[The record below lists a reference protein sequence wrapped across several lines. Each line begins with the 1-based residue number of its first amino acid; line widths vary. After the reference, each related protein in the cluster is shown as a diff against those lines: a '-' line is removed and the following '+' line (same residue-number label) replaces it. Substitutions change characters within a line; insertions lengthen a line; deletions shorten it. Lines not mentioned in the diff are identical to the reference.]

1 MNFDV
6 IIIGAGA
13 SGLSCAMTALKNG
26 KSVAIIEHNGMSL
39 KKVAI
44 SGGGKCNFTNIN
56 TDSSH
61 YLSENPHFVISAL
74 KQYPPQNFIDLLHF
88 HKIKFYEK
96 SQGQLFLSSS
106 SQAIMDMLMKETK
119 KANFFYKTEI
129 KKIVKENNL
138 FTIKTLSQ
146 VLQSKS
152 LVVATGGMS
161 YPNIGAGDLGYKI
174 AKQFGLKI
182 IPYRPALVPFN
193 LDNELLKDVYKLRG
207 ISVNAQ
213 ISCNSFS
220 IKESILFTHF
230 GLSGPGILQISSYWH
245 KDEEITINLLPEIN
259 LYEKLIESK
268 NTSQKKKLK
277 KIIGEYFPER
287 LVDFLVD
294 SNDVFIAE
302 ASNKTL
308 QKIAD
313 KVNNWKVIP
322 TSTRGFNV
330 AEVTNGG
337 VDTNEISSQTME
349 SKKVSGL
356 FFVGEVLDV
365 TGQLGGYNLQW
376 AWSSGFAAG
385 KNV

>member
-13 SGLSCAMTALKNG
+13 SGLSCAISALRNG
-26 KSVAIIEHNGMSL
+26 KSVAILEHNGMSL

-56 TDSSH
+56 TDYSH

-74 KQYPPQNFIDLLHF
+74 KQFTPQNFIDLLHSY
-88 HKIKFYEK
+88 KIKFYEK
-96 SQGQLFLSSS
+96 AQGQLFLSSS
-106 SQAIMDMLMKETK
+106 SQAIMDMLMKEAK

-129 KKIVKENNL
+129 KNISKENNF
-138 FTIKTLSQ
+138 FTIATTNQ

-161 YPNIGAGDLGYKI
+161 YPNIGASDLGYKI

-213 ISCNSFS
+213 ISCNNFS

-245 KDEEITINLLPEIN
+245 KDEEIIINLLPDVD
-259 LYEKLIESK
+259 LYQKLLSLK
-268 NTSQKKKLK
+268 NSSQKKKLK

-287 LVDFLVD
+287 LVEFLVND
-294 SNDVFIAE
+294 NDVFIAE

-322 TSTRGFNV
+322 TSTRGFDV
-330 AEVTNGG
+330 AEVTSGG

-349 SKKVSGL
+349 AKKVSGL

>member
-13 SGLSCAMTALKNG
+13 SGISCAMTALKNG
-26 KSVAIIEHNGMSL
+26 KSVAILEHNGMSL

-44 SGGGKCNFTNIN
+44 SGGGKCNFTNLN

-61 YLSENPHFVISAL
+61 YLSENSNFVTSAL
-74 KQYPPQNFIDLLHF
+74 KQFSPQDFIDLLHSY
-88 HKIKFYEK
+88 KIKFYEK
-96 SQGQLFLSSS
+96 AQGQLFLTSS
-106 SQAIMDMLMKETK
+106 SQTIMDMLMKETK

-129 KKIVKENNL
+129 KKIFKENNL
-138 FTIKTLSQ
+138 FTIETNNQL
-146 VLQSKS
+146 LQSKS

-161 YPNIGAGDLGYKI
+161 YPNIGASDLGYKI

-193 LDNELLKDVYKLRG
+193 LDNEILKDVYKLRG

-213 ISCNSFS
+213 ISCNNFS

-230 GLSGPGILQISSYWH
+230 GLSGPGILQVSSYWH
-245 KDEEITINLLPEIN
+245 KDEEITINLLPETN
-259 LYEKLIESK
+259 LYEKLLSLK
-268 NTSQKKKLK
+268 NNSQKKKLS
-277 KIIGEYFPER
+277 KIIGEYFPDR
-287 LVDFLVD
+287 LVDFLVGGD
-294 SNDVFIAE
+294 DIFIAE

-308 QKIAD
+308 QKIAT
-313 KVNNWKVIP
+313 KVNTWKVTP
-322 TSTRGFNV
+322 ASTRGFNV

-337 VDTNEISSQTME
+337 VDTNEISSSTME
-349 SKKVSGL
+349 AKKVSGL

-376 AWSSGFAAG
+376 AWSSGFTAG